1 MRVSKLNTSQMQY
14 SIDINNLIFFKE
26 DTNMDNVFGAQDT
39 MNAAVNTGAEVGGSV
54 SKAEKK
60 AKFEAIRNA
69 YIEELSQ
76 NPEIKEREG
85 IYSDSIEVVNTLGYG
100 KGGNII
106 VDKVNSKKDEN
117 GRITKDGRVIIP
129 TPKIVGYVLKNIG
142 SETIPYKTEVYTQ
155 NEQGVYVG
163 EVVEKQF
170 APGETIQLNRKW
182 MTAFCASVEIAF
194 KLANGKM
201 VESSKKSKTN
211 NPDEKLSAYYFTF
224 DKEIGSDVNNDEIKL
239 SIGTDRKIAPEYL
252 ETFGYLANEP
262 QAKER
267 ASRKNGEGVGVSAM
281 AASYIRKLIR
291 ESGQI

>member
-1 MRVSKLNTSQMQY
+1 
-14 SIDINNLIFFKE
+14 
-26 DTNMDNVFGAQDT
+26 MDNVFGAQDT
-39 MNAAVNTGAEVGGSV
+39 MNSTVNTGTEVGGSV

-60 AKFEAIRNA
+60 AKFEAIRSA

-76 NPEIKEREG
+76 NPELKQREG
-85 IYSDSIEVVNTLGYG
+85 IFSDSIEVINTLGYG

-129 TPKIVGYVLKNIG
+129 TPKIVGYVLKNVG
-142 SETIPYKTEVYTQ
+142 TETIPYTTEVYTQ
-155 NEQGVYVG
+155 NENGVYVG
-163 EVVEKQF
+163 EVVERQF

-182 MTAFCASVEIAF
+182 MTVFCAQVEISF

-211 NPDEKLSAYYFTF
+211 SVDDKVAAFYFTF

-239 SIGTDRKIAPEYL
+239 SIGIDRNIAPEYI

-267 ASRKNGEGVGVSAM
+267 ASRKKGEGAGVSAM

-291 ESGQI
+291 ESGQM